1 MGCKGDEIT
10 WRSDKPGKKNTCI
23 PCIDCPDGTEP
34 SIPCGGT
41 AKYGTHLHCEAC
53 RQGTYSDN
61 YGKGPCKPCSLC
73 SVGRTATRNC
83 SATKNAQCGS
93 CKYGYYQ
100 KVVIMNLLFYC
111 LPCSVCCGDG
121 KDKVEK
127 QCTDQGLPSQQ
138 HCKLRTAPSC
148 QLLRTTSKITSS
160 TSFLGANHTAKKG
173 TSPKGQSEEASS
185 VPSSRTPKP
194 YARTT
199 AITAKRHEKL
209 AASQYG
215 TSSASEGFLGN
226 KSKGSFS
233 DRSVDINNGN
243 GIIVSPMY
251 GIPVIFIAIIVIVL
265 KRNKLASFFERTRCG
280 PILRCRDAELGK
292 QIESTPLDVVP
303 LGGR

>member
-53 RQGTYSDN
+53 RQGTYSEN

-73 SVGRTATRNC
+73 SVGRIVTRNC
-83 SATKNAQCGS
+83 SATKNTQCGS

-100 KVVIMNLLFYC
+100 KVVTINLLSHC

-121 KDKVEK
+121 KDKLEK

-138 HCKLRTAPSC
+138 HCKLRAAPSC

-160 TSFLGANHTAKKG
+160 TFSSFLGANHTAKKG
-173 TSPKGQSEEASS
+173 TIRKGKSEEATSAA
-185 VPSSRTPKP
+185 SSRTLEPS
-194 YARTT
+194 ARTT
-199 AITAKRHEKL
+199 VITTNATFSSHETL
-209 AASQYG
+209 PTSQHG
-215 TSSASEGFLGN
+215 TSSASEGFHGS
-226 KSKGSFS
+226 KSKGPFS
-233 DRSVDINNGN
+233 REAS
-243 GIIVSPMY
+243 IIIMALLLL
-251 GIPVIFIAIIVIVL
+251 F
-265 KRNKLASFFERTRCG
+265 
-280 PILRCRDAELGK
+280 
-292 QIESTPLDVVP
+292 PLCVGFP
-303 LGGR
+303 LFSLH

>member
-10 WRSDKPGKKNTCI
+10 WRSDKPEKKNTCI

-73 SVGRTATRNC
+73 SVGRTVTRNC
-83 SATKNAQCGS
+83 SATKNTQCGS

-100 KVVIMNLLFYC
+100 KVVTINLLSHC

-121 KDKVEK
+121 KDKLEK
-127 QCTDQGLPSQQ
+127 QCTDQGLPSQR

-148 QLLRTTSKITSS
+148 QLLGTTSKITSS

-173 TSPKGQSEEASS
+173 TIRKGQSEEATSAA
-185 VPSSRTPKP
+185 SSRKLEPS
-194 YARTT
+194 ARTT
-199 AITAKRHEKL
+199 VITTNATFSSHETL
-209 AASQYG
+209 PTSQHG
-215 TSSASEGFLGN
+215 TSSASEGFYSS
-226 KSKGSFS
+226 KSKGFFAREASIIIMALLLSFLLCT
-233 DRSVDINNGN
+233 G
-243 GIIVSPMY
+243 
-251 GIPVIFIAIIVIVL
+251 F
-265 KRNKLASFFERTRCG
+265 
-280 PILRCRDAELGK
+280 
-292 QIESTPLDVVP
+292 PLFS
-303 LGGR
+303 LQYL